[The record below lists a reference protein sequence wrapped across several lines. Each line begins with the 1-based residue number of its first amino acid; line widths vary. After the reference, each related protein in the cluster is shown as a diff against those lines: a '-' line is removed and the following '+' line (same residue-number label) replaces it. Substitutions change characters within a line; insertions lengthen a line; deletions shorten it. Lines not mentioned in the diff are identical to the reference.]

1 MKKESIVA
9 ILVLMACALFLSAC
23 KQDPPAPPTPTP
35 KPDEVTY
42 TSKIE
47 AMVVDRD
54 LTVDNTYK
62 SDFFRKDS
70 SAFDKDLA
78 LLSGSMAFSSSLD
91 EVKNDMTAMYF
102 DDIYVYSNQGSDID
116 VNGCSYVFGHRAVDS
131 CELISI
137 HVFGMNYGAEWAGNL
152 TMGSAEECN
161 GDHLGFNLAA
171 GKVYDALKDY
181 IAKNLSGKD
190 LKIWIC
196 GYSRAGAI
204 SGVLACDI
212 IEGKEL
218 RVSQK
223 DMYVYTFEA
232 PVSISTQRV
241 QQYSCIHNIV
251 VEADIVPHIIPESY
265 GISRPGKDIVMS
277 ALPDYVNECLHKI
290 VGEEAN
296 MPTFTPDSGSTPKYN
311 TPAEFVEYLIEE
323 LVDAKAPEAGIPS
336 LESRAA
342 YVSTIQERGRYLA
355 EVLMKDHM
363 AGADAL
369 AAYVKEVIQDFVKAF
384 YLVAVWTSE
393 DGFYGGS
400 TDYDIKGLKQI
411 LDESMIGYDDAKLKA
426 SCSLLSDLKKND
438 DLLNLVTGIAAGEE
452 LRSNAIY
459 TVTCHYPGVIYSLLK
474 CYDPD

>member
-171 GKVYDALKDY
+171 GKVYNALKDY

-232 PVSISTQRV
+232 PVTISTQRV

-296 MPTFTPDSGSTPKYN
+296 MPTFTPDSGSTPKYS
-311 TPAEFVEYLIEE
+311 TPAEFVEYLITELQVQSPEE
-323 LVDAKAPEAGIPS
+323 AEGYDAKVPGF
-336 LESRAA
+336 ESRER
-342 YVSTIQERGRYLA
+342 YVSSVQDRASYLL
-355 EVLMKDHM
+355 EVLMKDDQ
-363 AGADAL
+363 AAL
-369 AAYVKEVIQDFVKAF
+369 GSLMDYV
-384 YLVAVWTSE
+384 SE
-393 DGFYGGS
+393 NKTVVLAWLGYPDGFYEGVPEAEL
-400 TDYDIKGLKQI
+400 YGLKQI
-411 LDESMIGYDDAKLKA
+411 LEGCGTQYDDEKLKV
-426 SCSLLSDLKKND
+426 SCYIAYGIPKNEGLMDLLSSFLGGGVLD
-438 DLLNLVTGIAAGEE
+438 
-452 LRSNAIY
+452 NAKY
-459 TVTCHYPGVIYSLLK
+459 TVTCHFPGVIYSLLK

>member
-116 VNGCSYVFGHRAVDS
+116 VNGCSYVFGHRAVDN

-137 HVFGMNYGAEWAGNL
+137 YVFGMNYGAEWAGNL

-181 IAKNLSGKD
+181 IAENLSGKD

-196 GYSRAGAI
+196 GFSRGGAI
-204 SGVLACDI
+204 SNALACNI
-212 IEGKEL
+212 IEKKDI
-218 RVSQK
+218 RVAQK
-223 DMYVYTFEA
+223 DMFVYTFEA
-232 PVSISTQRV
+232 PVSISTQRA

-251 VEADIVPHIIPESY
+251 VEADIVPHLIPESY
-265 GISRPGKDIVMS
+265 GITRSGHDYVLG
-277 ALPDYVNECLHKI
+277 ADPDYVNSCLHEI
-290 VGEEAN
+290 IGDDAI
-296 MPTFTPDSGSTPKYN
+296 MPTFTASADYG
-311 TPAEFVEYLIEE
+311 TPAEFLAYLITKLQFESPEE
-323 LVDAKAPEAGIPS
+323 AEGYDAKVPGF
-336 LESRAA
+336 ESRER
-342 YVSTIQERGRYLA
+342 YVSSVQDRASYLL
-355 EVLMKDHM
+355 EVLMKDDQ
-363 AGADAL
+363 AAL
-369 AAYVKEVIQDFVKAF
+369 GSLMDYV
-384 YLVAVWTSE
+384 SE
-393 DGFYGGS
+393 NKTVVLAWLGYPDGFYEGVPEVGL
-400 TDYDIKGLKQI
+400 YGLKQI
-411 LDESMIGYDDAKLKA
+411 LDGCGTQYDDEKLKV
-426 SCSLLSDLKKND
+426 SCYIAYGIPKNEGLMDLISSFLGGGVLD
-438 DLLNLVTGIAAGEE
+438 
-452 LRSNAIY
+452 NAKY
-459 TVTCHYPGVIYSLLK
+459 TVTCHYPGVIYSLLQ